1 MFPTTAEYPI
11 AIRASDLDPSD
22 HQSLHEPMMRWDA
35 LVVLMGTVALSYLA

>member
-22 HQSLHEPMMRWDA
+22 HLSLHEPMMRWDA
-35 LVVLMGTVALSYLA
+35 VVVLIGTVALSYLA